1 MRSAAPS
8 LRTRLLAVAVVSIVA
23 TLAVAGLSLGAVF
36 ERQVL
41 KRVDQ
46 ELQVRWDELAAA
58 ISLSASGE
66 LVLSRELTDPR
77 YHTPY
82 SGAYWQISEN
92 GAVVS
97 SSRSLWDITLDTS
110 DRSHTYND
118 SGSFEAPGPDG
129 LAVYVLSRPV
139 TLGGRTFELDVGLDH
154 DGVDALRAAFERD
167 MVFILGPIAAVLA
180 LGAWFQI
187 RQSLRPLR
195 DLDHELKAVH
205 GGAQVRLEG
214 TFPREVEPVVGDLNR
229 LLDRQEQLVRKAR
242 DRAGA
247 LAHGLKTPLTILAG
261 EARRLERR
269 GEAEAAARIND
280 QIELVRRH
288 VDRELARARTAG
300 AAAAAGVST
309 RAAATIDRLIR
320 LMRHMP
326 RGEAIE
332 WRNEVPADLVVRIE
346 PDDFGEVLGNLLDNA
361 RKWSKSLIVVRGVE
375 ADGAAR
381 IAVLDDGPG
390 FSGGAPDPDLDRGLA
405 RGPDSTGLGLGI
417 VHDILSEYGVALQV
431 EKADGPCSV
440 SFVLPTEM
448 PAERYDAVPTPAKRS
463 AQTVPRTA

>member
-1 MRSAAPS
+1 MHSTAPS
-8 LRTRLLAVAVVSIVA
+8 LRARLLAVAVVSIVA
-23 TLAVAGLSLGAVF
+23 TLAVAGFSLGAVF

-58 ISLSASGE
+58 ISLGANGDAM
-66 LVLSRELTDPR
+66 LSRELTDPR

-92 GAVVS
+92 GAVVA
-97 SSRSLWDITLDTS
+97 SSRSLWDATLDTA
-110 DRSHTYND
+110 DRSKTYND
-118 SGSFEAPGPDG
+118 SGSFETVGPDG
-129 LAVYVLSRPV
+129 GEVYVASRPV
-139 TLGGRTFELDVGLDH
+139 TLDGRTLELDVGLDH
-154 DGVDALRAAFERD
+154 DSVDALRAAFERD

-180 LGAWFQI
+180 LGAWLQI
-187 RQSLRPLR
+187 RQSLSPLR
-195 DLDHELKAVH
+195 DLDHELKSVH
-205 GGAQVRLEG
+205 DGAQARLEG

-269 GEAEAAARIND
+269 GEAEAAGRIND

-309 RAAATIDRLIR
+309 HAAATIDRLIR

-332 WRNEVPADLVVRIE
+332 WRNEVPADLVVRID

-361 RKWSKSLIVVRGVE
+361 RKWAKSLIVVRGEE
-375 ADGAAR
+375 ADGGAR

-390 FSGGAPDPDLDRGLA
+390 FSRGAPDPDLDRGLA
-405 RGPDSTGLGLGI
+405 LGPDSTGLGLGI
-417 VHDILSEYGVALQV
+417 VRDILSEYGVALQV
-431 EKADGPCSV
+431 EQAADLSSV
-440 SFVLPTEM
+440 AFVLTTEM
-448 PAERYDAVPTPAKRS
+448 PADRYDAAPVPVKHPAQ
-463 AQTVPRTA
+463 AVPRIA